1 MVPDYMRLKTQNEE
15 DIAASKRGWDAI
27 GTYMHWKYEAD
38 KNLVKRT
45 AFKWTI
51 LRPGGLT
58 NEPGTGKA
66 SIGRTHL
73 SPTISVRFSPTSR
86 SPKTDLTLNREMTS
100 L

>member
-1 MVPDYMRLKTQNEE
+1 MRKVISAYVE
-15 DIAASKRGWDAI
+15 
-27 GTYMHWKYEAD
+27 YKYEAD
-38 KNLVKRT
+38 KNLVQRS

-73 SPTISVRFSPTSR
+73 SPTISVRFSPTSL
-86 SPKTDLTLNREMTS
+86 SAKTDLTLNREMTS